1 MGDKVVLT
9 IDCGTQSLRAFL
21 FSTTGNLL
29 EMTQVQYAPYVSKN
43 PGWVEQDPEVYW
55 NSLCDACKRLKDR
68 QPGLFEAVAAVGITS
83 QRNSMINVDNC
94 GAPLRPTVTW
104 LDQRMAEPSLDQE
117 QLQALGLDSP
127 ELALSVRTLQAQG
140 KCNWIRQNQP
150 EIWAATHKYLQVSGF
165 LNYRLTSH
173 FVDSVASQIGYIP
186 FDYAQMR
193 WAGEENLFAVLFPVE
208 REKLPKLV
216 RPGEPVG
223 NVTLEA
229 SSATGIKQGV
239 PVIACGSDKGCE
251 TLGAGVIDA
260 SMANFSF
267 GTTATIQTTTERYF
281 EAVPF
286 IPPYPA
292 VVPGCHN
299 PEIMIPRGFLMI
311 SWFKDEFGF
320 EQVQEA
326 RATGVAVEE
335 IFDRYLAQ
343 TPPGAM
349 GLIIQPHWGGA
360 LDNPFAKGAM
370 VGFGDVHTKAYIYR
384 GIIEGLMFALRDAF
398 EKIQSAGEL
407 KIKRITVS
415 GGASQSDEICQIA
428 ADVLGVPLI
437 KIQTHEAS
445 GLGAAL
451 ITATGAGL
459 FTSLSQASEKMVKVG
474 KIYRPDQQ
482 ATALYQSLYARVYQQ
497 MMTQPLE
504 LIYSEI
510 REITGYPK

>member
-1 MGDKVVLT
+1 MDKVVLT

-21 FSTTGNLL
+21 FSINGDMLAL
-29 EMTQVQYAPYVSKN
+29 AQVKYTPYISKH

-55 NSLCDACKRLKDR
+55 NSLCDACKQLKDK
-68 QPGLFEAVAAVGITS
+68 QPGLFESVEAVGITS
-83 QRNSMINVDNC
+83 QRNSMINVDTS
-94 GAPLRPTVTW
+94 GVPLRSAVTW
-104 LDQRMAEPSLDQE
+104 LDQRLAEPSLSEE
-117 QLQALGLDSP
+117 QLKAMGLDSP
-127 ELALSVRTLQAQG
+127 ELAPAVLTLQAQG

-165 LNYRLTSH
+165 LNYRLTSN

-186 FDYAQMR
+186 FDYAQMQ

-208 REKLPKLV
+208 QEKLPKLV
-216 RPGEPVG
+216 TPGQPVG
-223 NVTLEA
+223 NITLAA
-229 SSATGIKQGV
+229 SSATGIRQGV

-251 TLGAGVIDA
+251 TLGTGVIDA
-260 SMANFSF
+260 SSANFSF
-267 GTTATIQTTTERYF
+267 GTTATIQTTTDRYF
-281 EAVPF
+281 EAVSF

-292 VVPGCHN
+292 VVPGCYN

-326 RATGVAVEE
+326 EATGVAVEE
-335 IFDRYLAQ
+335 IFDKYLAQ

-384 GIIEGLMFALRDAF
+384 AIIEGLMFALRDAF
-398 EKIQSAGEL
+398 EKIQSTGEL
-407 KIKRITVS
+407 EINRITVS

-451 ITATGAGL
+451 ITATGAGM
-459 FTSLSQASEKMVKVG
+459 FPSLSQASEKMVSVG
-474 KIYRPDQQ
+474 KTYTPNQQ
-482 ATALYQSLYARVYQQ
+482 SARLYENLYARVYQQ
-497 MMTQPLE
+497 MMTKPLE
-504 LIYSEI
+504 HIYSDL